1 MTMFRRRRSVLA
13 GIGAVALL
21 AAGSLGALALA
32 DKGEEAPGQKLASVE
47 PGPNRF
53 ARAEG
58 LDAAD
63 ATHVFSLANG
73 EQVGVVSN
81 ANATCLVKTLSGRT
95 VGEACAGAAG
105 VSQGQ
110 AITVGD
116 ECGAAEANRMEIV
129 GLAPAGAASVRLT
142 SSDGSSSTTQVIRG
156 AFRFEGT
163 NPAPG
168 EPYPTGVQ
176 WLADDGAESGSA
188 PLPVNGDNFCL
199 PAE

>member
-1 MTMFRRRRSVLA
+1 MSVVHTRRGVLF
-13 GIGAVALL
+13 GIGAAAVL
-21 AAGSLGALALA
+21 AAASAGALALA
-32 DKGEEAPGQKLASVE
+32 DEGEESPGQKLAAVK

-53 ARAEG
+53 VRAEG
-58 LDAAD
+58 LAAAD
-63 ATHVFSLANG
+63 ATPVFVLANG
-73 EQVGVVSN
+73 ERVGVVSN
-81 ANATCLVKTLSGRT
+81 ATATCLVKTSAGSPA
-95 VGEACAGAAG
+95 GEVCAGPPG
-105 VSQGQ
+105 ISQGQ